1 MLQTSMWQQK
11 RPLVLSL
18 KDKFE
23 VISKYIQIAVESSDE
38 EKLFCKI
45 IIWNVNINNS
55 NKTISAVQIQEIWTR
70 MWVEFV

>member
-23 VISKYIQIAVESSDE
+23 VISKYIQIAIESSGE

-55 NKTISAVQIQEIWTR
+55 NKTIQEIWTG

>member
-11 RPLVLSL
+11 RSLALSL

-23 VISKYIQIAVESSDE
+23 VISKYIQIAIESSGE
-38 EKLFCKI
+38 EKLFSKI
-45 IIWNVNINNS
+45 IIWNVNINS
-55 NKTISAVQIQEIWTR
+55 NKMISAVQIQEIWTR